1 MLRLIVLLFS
11 LVTGALH
18 AEVIVT
24 GATVRLLPPG
34 VPNTA
39 AYFSIQNSADTR
51 QTLIGASADFAS
63 KAEIHNHVLVNDMM
77 SMQQQ
82 SEVVIQPGEIIQ
94 FSPGGLH
101 IMLFGLKQPLHE
113 GQSVTFSLQTKEGES
128 ISITANVARPK
139 ASAPSAPS
147 AHSHH

>member
-1 MLRLIVLLFS
+1 MLRLIVFLFS
-11 LVTGALH
+11 LVAGVLH

-24 GATVRLLPPG
+24 NATVRLLPPG

-39 AYFSIQNSADTR
+39 AYFSIQNSSDTS
-51 QTLIGASADFAS
+51 QTLIGASVDFAS
-63 KAEIHNHVLVNDMM
+63 KAEIHNHVLMNDMM

-82 SEVVIQPGEIIQ
+82 SEVVIQPGESIQ

-113 GQSVTFSLQTKEGES
+113 GQSVTFSLHTKEGES
-128 ISITANVARPK
+128 IRITAIVARPK
-139 ASAPSAPS
+139 APAHSAPS

>member
-1 MLRLIVLLFS
+1 VIGV
-11 LVTGALH
+11 LH

-24 GATVRLLPPG
+24 NATVRLLPPG

-39 AYFSIQNSADTR
+39 AYFSIQNHSDTSR
-51 QTLIGASADFAS
+51 ILIGASADFVT
-63 KAEIHNHVLVNDMM
+63 KAEIHNHILVNDMM

-82 SEVVIQPGEIIQ
+82 SEVVIQPGESVQ

-113 GQSVTFSLQTKEGES
+113 GQSVTFTLLTKEGEA
-128 ISITANVARPK
+128 IIITANVTQ
-139 ASAPSAPS
+139 PSV
-147 AHSHH
+147 HKHH

>member
-1 MLRLIVLLFS
+1 MIRLIVLLCG
-11 LVTGALH
+11 LVVGVVH

-24 GATVRLLPPG
+24 DATVRLLPPG

-39 AYFSIQNSADTR
+39 AYFSIQNQSDTS
-51 QTLIGASADFAS
+51 QTLIGVSADFAA
-63 KAEIHNHVLVNDMM
+63 KAEIHNHVLVDDMM

-82 SEVVIQPGEIIQ
+82 SEVVIQPGGVVS

-101 IMLFGLKQPLHE
+101 IMLFGLTQPLRE
-113 GQSVTFSLQTKEGES
+113 GQSVTFSLQTKEGTS
-128 ISITANVARPK
+128 ISVTANVARP
-139 ASAPSAPS
+139 S

>member
-1 MLRLIVLLFS
+1 MLRLIVLLSS
-11 LVTGALH
+11 LVTGSLF

-24 GATVRLLPPG
+24 NATVRLLPPG

-39 AYFSIQNSADTR
+39 AYFSIENRFDTN
-51 QTLIGASADFAS
+51 QILIGASADFAS
-63 KAEIHNHVLVNDMM
+63 KAEIHNHILVNDMM

-82 SEVVIQPGEIIQ
+82 SEVVIQPGESVH

-113 GQSVTFSLQTKEGES
+113 GQSVTITLLTKEGES
-128 ISITANVARPK
+128 IIITANVTQ
-139 ASAPSAPS
+139 PSV
-147 AHSHH
+147 HKHH